1 MDEEDERDSL
11 GAYDNMERSDIRPNF
26 AADALGNSAKNFFRN
41 SEESAK
47 NTAKD
52 VGEKASEKVA
62 SKVAEKGLD
71 AATGGVG
78 GKVLKA
84 AEKTGV
90 TKNLAPMG
98 QKADAKAKIKK
109 ALPIVFIFAVVMG
122 GFGILGTSTFSL
134 FGAAFSALMKRNDT
148 TNSVNRIVSDHYV
161 DNVQLGG
168 NNSSSEYGDVIFDE
182 ATGFSDYQ
190 IQTFARAGLQY
201 TESGGTK
208 ALVHNNFDGSKTYIV
223 ADSAVSGT
231 LYYGDEVVGSNNDE
245 YVDAGASDGKTEA
258 ERISDLAIALN
269 VGEGSKVVKFSEALK
284 DFNIKN
290 EYIAATDAYR
300 SGMGAWYSDTANS
313 TTERLGIS
321 LNNWKDFENSNDN
334 ARNEEIVIQTAA
346 EKSANEDND
355 VKTVSYQD
363 LVNDIAEESSN
374 AGCGFDSAANAID
387 GVANAGETFKQ
398 VTAGALIMEAIDK
411 TLAGEG
417 AKAPMNAILN
427 LVFKAGGTDTES
439 MHNLFGKTKLNQS
452 SNDILSTSAQANL
465 GTNGTVNLNKL
476 SNSDM
481 ETAETCMY
489 VGNINNHDGE
499 GIIATIGSMFKSLGG
514 WIRERVSSIA
524 SFLHK
529 LFDGA
534 VGGAT
539 DIIVEVVSPAVSRFD
554 RMKENVYLS
563 GHDNKLVGEAMV
575 SSAELIANEMS
586 KSVTATM
593 PGDTGAVETAYRIQ
607 QETIAERAEYERTT
621 KSPFDV
627 TSENTFL
634 GKIAYSL
641 IPFATSNTALSL
653 TSTVSKIGSLLSN
666 AASSLLP
673 TSSAISGTLLQ
684 ANQGDCAIANSVA
697 AFSNARCHNYQTFN
711 LASIRML
718 PTDIFNKVASLR
730 IDDEDG
736 YRFGINAEET
746 EDGILNPGKLS
757 VDYDEERGRA
767 YSAADYGNEPLNPE
781 ENGLESFWGTDGK
794 EGDGTPHGCES
805 DWQWEYDYDRPTR
818 FVGSVAVDWVKF
830 YHFDYPSEW
839 KYSRLT
845 NFQYEGYKTGYPN
858 LVSASE
864 NGLEG
869 AKNEEDPG
877 ICQLDLKTDEQKQP
891 VININSALGM
901 FILMSGQRTSEIGVA
916 DQNNADIFTKVD
928 FLHGRLHP
936 CAVQGGTLL
945 CRDFKENGGWST
957 EIEKVLSNKFLS
969 RLISGSAYVN
979 YTGNTNMMRRGYE
992 NDGIFQDET
1001 TGTFFTEETKYYSAY
1016 ISLIEWMEASNL
1028 LTRAA
1033 DSVALE
1039 KYYENNPLDNSYAGI
1054 LARYSGYSKDTVI
1067 AVLNLVDYAEWLA
1080 NYDPSN
1086 LYPLAPIEDRVILY
1100 DNPEIIANVE
1110 PIIDNS
1116 GIVYD
1121 ELRNRTVAV

>member
-1 MDEEDERDSL
+1 MDEEDERNSL

-71 AATGGVG
+71 TATGGVG

-231 LYYGDEVVGSNNDE
+231 LYYGDEVVGSSNDE

-269 VGEGSKVVKFSEALK
+269 VSEGSKVVKFSEALK

-346 EKSANEDND
+346 EKSANENND
-355 VKTVSYQD
+355 VKTVSYQE
-363 LVNDIAEESSN
+363 LVDAVAEESQRK
-374 AGCGFDSAANAID
+374 GCGFDSAATAID

-417 AKAPMNAILN
+417 AKAPMNAVLN

-465 GTNGTVNLNKL
+465 GTNGTVNLDVL
-476 SNSDM
+476 ASNDAM
-481 ETAETCMY
+481 DEAETCMY
-489 VGNINNHDGE
+489 VGNVNNYE
-499 GIIATIGSMFKSLGG
+499 SQGIIPTIGSMFKSIGG
-514 WIRERVSSIA
+514 WIRNRASDIA
-524 SFLHK
+524 SFFVN
-529 LFDGA
+529 LFR
-534 VGGAT
+534 GGAGGVAEV
-539 DIIVEVVSPAVSRFD
+539 IVEAVNPAVSRFD

-621 KSPFDV
+621 KSPFDI

-666 AASSLLP
+666 ATSSLLP

-718 PTDIFNKVASLR
+718 PTAIFNKVASLR
-730 IDDEDG
+730 IDEGG
-736 YRFGINAEET
+736 YKYGINADET
-746 EDGILNPGKLS
+746 GPGTWANKLS
-757 VDYDEERGRA
+757 VDYDDGAGRA
-767 YSAADYGNEPLNPE
+767 YEAADYGNGPLNPE
-781 ENGLESFWGTDGK
+781 ENSLESHWGVG
-794 EGDGTPHGCES
+794 ERVGVGTPHGCES
-805 DWQWEYDYDRPTR
+805 DWQWEDDHDRPIYR
-818 FVGSVAVDWVKF
+818 GGIIVGYERL
-830 YHFDYPSEW
+830 YHFDQPSEW
-839 KYSRLT
+839 SYTRLT
-845 NFQYEGYKTGYPN
+845 NFEYEGYKTGYPN

-916 DQNNADIFTKVD
+916 DQNNADIFATID

-945 CRDFKENGGWST
+945 CEEFTDSDYGWSSDID
-957 EIEKVLSNKFLS
+957 EIIENLFLS

-1039 KYYENNPLDNSYAGI
+1039 RYYENNPLDNSYAGI

-1080 NYDPSN
+1080 NYDPLE
-1086 LYPLAPIEDRVILY
+1086 LYPLGPKDNITILY
-1100 DNPEIIANVE
+1100 DNPEIIAETE
-1110 PIIDNS
+1110 PIIKEDS
-1116 GIVYD
+1116 IIYD
-1121 ELRNRTVAV
+1121 ELRNRTVTV